1 MEFILSILYLYV
13 VIYTIYFFILSIR
26 NLNDR
31 PFYIEKKYSK
41 YDGGKYSK
49 ASKYAKSAKLSAE
62 KADGKKD
69 K

>member
-13 VIYTIYFFILSIR
+13 IIYTIYFFILSIR

-41 YDGGKYSK
+41 
-49 ASKYAKSAKLSAE
+49 
-62 KADGKKD
+62 
-69 K
+69 